1 MDKTGRNGLR
11 VGDITSANFKAKYE
25 ALKEKHLNLLKL
37 YNFDFEVE
45 QLEKEFFEGIE
56 WLKQYNAVDGEYFLH
71 EKLKSDKHVLAE
83 GAQGSMLDL
92 DFGTY
97 PFVTSSNTI
106 TAGACIGLG
115 LSPKYIR
122 EVIGIT
128 KAYCTRVGG
137 GPFPTELLGEEG
149 DKLRKAGNEFGA
161 VTGRPRRCGW
171 LDIPALNYTIMLN
184 GVTKLVVTKADV
196 LCDFKEFKVATHYE
210 YDGNKQDKIPF
221 DLNTEVK
228 AVYETMPC
236 WQNIGENTKD
246 EKALPEKLKA
256 YVKFLQTSLGVPVS
270 HVSVGPDR
278 EQLIEISK

>member
-1 MDKTGRNGLR
+1 LQKGK
-11 VGDITSANFKAKYE
+11 DI
-25 ALKEKHLNLLKL
+25 
-37 YNFDFEVE
+37 
-45 QLEKEFFEGIE
+45 
-56 WLKQYNAVDGEYFLH
+56 
-71 EKLKSDKHVLAE
+71 LAE

-106 TAGACIGLG
+106 TAGACVGLG

-149 DKLRKAGNEFGA
+149 DKLRQAGNEFGA

-184 GVTKLVVTKADV
+184 GVTKLVITKADV
-196 LCDFKEFKVATHYE
+196 LCDFNEFKVATHYT
-210 YDGNKQDKIPF
+210 YDGKHHDQVPF
-221 DLNTEVK
+221 DLTTTDVK
-228 AVYETMPC
+228 AVYETIPC
-236 WQNIGENTKD
+236 WQGIEKDIKD
-246 EKALPEKLKA
+246 EKTLPEKLKS
-256 YVKFLQTSLGVPVS
+256 YIKFLQTKLGVPVS
-270 HVSVGPDR
+270 HVSIGPDR
-278 EQLIEISK
+278 EQLIAINR